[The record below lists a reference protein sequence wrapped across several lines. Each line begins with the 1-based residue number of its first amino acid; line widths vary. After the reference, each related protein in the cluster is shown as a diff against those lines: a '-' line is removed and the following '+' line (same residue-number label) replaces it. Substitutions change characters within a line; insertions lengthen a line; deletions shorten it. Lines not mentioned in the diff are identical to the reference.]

1 MQISKVK
8 QLLGVA
14 LAVTVFA
21 GAMPLAAQTAPQGA
35 EVRVETTPPGAQVLL
50 NGEVRGSSPVTISD
64 IPSGMHIFS
73 ARRSA
78 YITARQS
85 IELRPGERIVINM
98 NLDPVLG
105 LLLVESEPAGAE
117 LFINDAAR
125 GKTPR
130 LVTDLP
136 VGDYRFTFKAA
147 GYQDRNVDVTVRDRT
162 PQRISSTLVPDT
174 GSLRLAS
181 EPTGARIILNG
192 ADRGT
197 TPAIL
202 ERISSG
208 MSTLELQFEGYRP
221 FRQELR
227 ITAGEQETL
236 RAVLEP
242 IPASLNVVTIPAGA
256 RIYVDNQYRGDS
268 PLLLRDIPPK
278 EYRIRA
284 ELEGYD
290 PMARTVA
297 LQAAQSRVEEFRL
310 TVNSGSLQ
318 ITTEPAGVSIFVDGR
333 ERGRTSA
340 RDDQTDMVS
349 DPLTIPLIT
358 PGERSIRLARRGYYT
373 KEVKVEIE
381 REKTAVLHEAMARRF
396 IPDIEVRTAS
406 EVYRG
411 VLVERDGE
419 GNFRV
424 ETRPGIIRTIPRAD
438 VRSVTPLRVEEEQ

>member
-1 MQISKVK
+1 MHMSKFK
-8 QLLGVA
+8 QALVTA
-14 LAVTVFA
+14 LAVNFLA
-21 GAMPLAAQTAPQGA
+21 AAMPLVAQTVPQGA
-35 EVRVETTPPGAQVLL
+35 EVRVETSPTGAQILL
-50 NGEVRGSSPVTISD
+50 NGEIRGSSPVTISD
-64 IPSGMHIFS
+64 IPPGMHIFS

-78 YITARQS
+78 HITARQS
-85 IELRPGERIVINM
+85 IELRSGDRIVINM

-105 LLLVESEPAGAE
+105 LLLVESEPPGAE

-125 GKTPR
+125 GRTPR
-130 LVTDLP
+130 LITDLP
-136 VGDYRFTFKAA
+136 VGDYRFTFKAT
-147 GYQDRNVDVTVRDRT
+147 GYQDRNVDVNVRDRT
-162 PQRISSTLVPDT
+162 PQRITTTLVPDT
-174 GSLRLAS
+174 GSLRLTS
-181 EPTGARIILNG
+181 EPAGARIILNG
-192 ADRGT
+192 TDRGT
-197 TPAIL
+197 TPALL

-208 MSTLELQFEGYRP
+208 MNTLELQIEGYRP

-227 ITAGEQETL
+227 ITAGEQEAL

-242 IPASLNVVTIPAGA
+242 IPASLNVVTIPPGA

-284 ELEGYD
+284 ELGGHD
-290 PMARTVA
+290 AMARTVT

-310 TVNSGSLQ
+310 AVNSGSLQ
-318 ITTEPAGVSIFVDGR
+318 ITSEPAGVSVFVDGR
-333 ERGRTSA
+333 ERGRTTA
-340 RDDQTDMVS
+340 REDQTDMVS
-349 DPLTIPLIT
+349 DPLTIPLIS
-358 PGERSIRLARRGYYT
+358 PGGRDIRLVRRGYYT
-373 KEVKVEIE
+373 KELKVEIE
-381 REKTAVLHEAMARRF
+381 RDKTAVLHEVMARRF

-438 VRSVTPLRVEEEQ
+438 IRSVTPIRIEEE